1 MKNWDGVK
9 NLQNIK
15 NETLI
20 IWGDQDKAY
29 NFNQV
34 EILNDNIPKND
45 LKIIKGSSH
54 NAHLEK
60 PNKFNIIVEG
70 FLKKNWL
77 VLAEI
82 FS

>member
-1 MKNWDGVK
+1 MKNWNGVE
-9 NLQNIK
+9 NLKNIK

-34 EILNDNIPKND
+34 ETLNNNIPNCF
-45 LKIIKGSSH
+45 LEVIRGCSH

-60 PNKFNIIVEG
+60 TDEFNKIAKK
-70 FLKKNWL
+70 FLKKN
-77 VLAEI
+77 
-82 FS
+82 